1 MGQLMKAIC
10 FKNCEP
16 FAKQTCWLYKYVSVF
31 WFLHSMLYL
40 DENKTYYIILGFCSL
55 QYSSKPKP
63 AVHAAASGRAEK
75 TFWFCCQSNA
85 FPLSHHSTNNVLGR
99 SFFKPFLWR
108 IARLCSWSHYSRR
121 HRDSIARLER
131 RRVER
136 GGDLIGVTG
145 RGEPLQL
152 WMNFWFELTE
162 RRSVREYGQEREQNE
177 DSEGLPAVT
186 TGSLVCRLF

>member
-1 MGQLMKAIC
+1 MASVLCSTRPNPNLQCMR
-10 FKNCEP
+10 
-16 FAKQTCWLYKYVSVF
+16 WLQEELK
-31 WFLHSMLYL
+31 
-40 DENKTYYIILGFCSL
+40 
-55 QYSSKPKP
+55 
-63 AVHAAASGRAEK
+63 K

-108 IARLCSWSHYSRR
+108 IARLRPWSHHPRR
-121 HRDSIARLER
+121 HRDSIARIEQR
-131 RRVER
+131 CVER

-162 RRSVREYGQEREQNE
+162 RRSVENTDRNGHKMKTARGFLPWPLAASFLTLLTRCSAPVPEQIQRCVSHWQRRQGGN
-177 DSEGLPAVT
+177 
-186 TGSLVCRLF
+186 R